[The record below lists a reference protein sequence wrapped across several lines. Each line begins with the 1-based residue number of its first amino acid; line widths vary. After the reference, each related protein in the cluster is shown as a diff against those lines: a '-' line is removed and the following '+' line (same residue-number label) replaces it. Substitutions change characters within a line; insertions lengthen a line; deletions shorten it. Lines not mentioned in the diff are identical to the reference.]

1 MTASNSED
9 HASNNYFQFYRNAV
23 EDLKRAKFF
32 LDAVKTQSSQVE
44 RIINHDLL
52 MKSMNVLREPRQE
65 ILQVK
70 QLLRSLKELTGEIT
84 QYKEDNVVELPNYC
98 SYFHI

>member
-1 MTASNSED
+1 
-9 HASNNYFQFYRNAV
+9 
-23 EDLKRAKFF
+23 
-32 LDAVKTQSSQVE
+32 
-44 RIINHDLL
+44 

-65 ILQVK
+65 ISQVK

-84 QYKEDNVVELPNYC
+84 QYKEDNMVELPNYC